1 MVVLVHLAVTVA
13 VVAFFHG
20 IFEVVRQVSPRYRSV
35 AFRGLELYIGLL
47 VAAGLFVFANNLS
60 VIVLGGSLL

>member
-1 MVVLVHLAVTVA
+1 VVVLVHLAVTVA

-20 IFEVVRQVSPRYRSV
+20 IFKVVRQVSPRYRSV